1 MVFNGSRASRW
12 LHPSDY
18 GLGGL
23 DRFIALHPVEV
34 AQRLPQGQAMI
45 IERLFRNPKTTLL
58 GLILISLCFL
68 LVFLE
73 KASLTEVSTFMVGAF
88 ALLFLKDPKDEKAT
102 GGKQPHK

>member
-1 MVFNGSRASRW
+1 LLTPYGSGAGIGCGTRM
-12 LHPSDY
+12 L
-18 GLGGL
+18 
-23 DRFIALHPVEV
+23 
-34 AQRLPQGQAMI
+34 

-88 ALLFLKDPKDEKAT
+88 ALLFLKDPKDEKAA
-102 GGKQPHK
+102 GGK